1 MISTTSTTVQK
12 IYVHAV
18 PGLDMDIG
26 GFGPSFSDAEF
37 LEFCLRNPDVRIE
50 RESNGE
56 IVIMAPTSTETG
68 GINSELFGLLWFW
81 AKTNAVGKSFDS
93 STGFTLPNG
102 AVRSP
107 DACWIRFDRLSALS
121 DDERAGFARIC
132 PDFVVELRS
141 TTDRLP
147 KLRSKM
153 SEYIENGASLGWLID
168 PLEKRVYVYRPD
180 REVEILDN
188 PTEVSGDLVLTGFTL
203 NLNEI
208 WG

>member
-1 MISTTSTTVQK
+1 MISTTSTTGQK
-12 IYVHAV
+12 IHVHGY
-18 PGLDMDIG
+18 PGMEVDLG
-26 GFGPSFSDAEF
+26 GVIRNFSDAEF
-37 LEFCLRNPDVRIE
+37 LDFCRRHPDARIE

-56 IVIMAPTSTETG
+56 IVIMAPTYSETG
-68 GINSELFGLLWFW
+68 GMNFSL
-81 AKTNAVGKSFDS
+81 TGKFSVWVEKDGSGTGFDS
-93 STGFTLPNG
+93 STGFVLPNE
-102 AVRSP
+102 AIRAP
-107 DACWIRFDRLSALS
+107 DLSWIKRDRWKALS
-121 DDERAGFARIC
+121 DAERSGFAHIC

-141 TTDRLP
+141 QTDTMA

-180 REVEILDN
+180 HEVEILES
-188 PTEVSGDLVLTGFTL
+188 PTEVSGDPVLPGFAL